1 VSEKDVDANAIEDS
15 VRRILGAVGEDPERE
30 GLQDTPARV
39 ARAYGFLTEGYRVD
53 VDRLVRAALFDA
65 EDCDEMVIVKDI
77 ELYSLCEH
85 HLLPFH
91 GRCHVGYLPDGKI
104 LGLSKVARVVDA
116 YARRLQVQERLT
128 TQVASCLER
137 ALRPRG
143 VAVVV
148 DAVHLCMAMR
158 GVQKQNSHAMTSAML
173 GDFRTDG
180 ACRAEF
186 LRLVGQHAPRD

>member
-1 VSEKDVDANAIEDS
+1 MSPFDQTAIEES
-15 VRRILGAVGEDPERE
+15 TRNLLGAIGEDPERE
-30 GLQDTPARV
+30 GLRDTPARV
-39 ARAYGFLTEGYRVD
+39 GRAYQALTAGYRID
-53 VDRLVRAALFDA
+53 VDELVGKALFDA
-65 EDCDEMVIVKDI
+65 EDCDEMVIVQDI

-91 GRCHVGYLPDGKI
+91 GRCHVGYLPNGKI

-116 YARRLQVQERLT
+116 FARRLQVQERLT
-128 TQVASCLER
+128 TQIASCLER
-137 ALRPRG
+137 TLQPRG

-158 GVQKQNSHAMTSAML
+158 GVQKQNSHAITSAML
-173 GDFRTDG
+173 GDFRSDA

-186 LRLVGQHAPRD
+186 LRLVERGRRS